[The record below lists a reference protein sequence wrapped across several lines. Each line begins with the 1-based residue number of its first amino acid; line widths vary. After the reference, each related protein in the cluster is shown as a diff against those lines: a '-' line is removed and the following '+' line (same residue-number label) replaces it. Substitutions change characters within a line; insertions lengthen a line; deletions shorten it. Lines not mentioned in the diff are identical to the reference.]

1 MKKTAK
7 WKVESGRFPLLK
19 RRYDD
24 YVQWCSDQLGVGRGS
39 SAVMGFSDYCARGH
53 TGLVENSQSLSLQRQ
68 RNKKK
73 EFDRG
78 RSCTDNTDCMERL
91 PGKSKKIFE
100 CYRKL
105 ISFKQKGDPAV
116 LLKTI
121 NPSEVPNFTVLL
133 NLEEFG
139 PHLTDLQAKLLDKA
153 SGGCVRFRL
162 GGCDFPPSI
171 YYKIFTSQAVVDVC
185 SYSPR
190 DYTAMTSRLLPQRDK
205 HNHGCR
211 IAKDDD
217 GSNWYKRWENNGWRL
232 VSERLF
238 QSRLQDSVTIE
249 TSAKRQ
255 SFHHSTLQRKADLER
270 RRKRKK
276 IEWLKKLY
284 QPQPE
289 TQAKEETTESA
300 DLEDEVDTL
309 LGWSRSLN
317 FEEYVSDWSQIA
329 TSAGLPATS
338 CDSHMTT

>member
-1 MKKTAK
+1 M
-7 WKVESGRFPLLK
+7 
-19 RRYDD
+19 
-24 YVQWCSDQLGVGRGS
+24 
-39 SAVMGFSDYCARGH
+39 
-53 TGLVENSQSLSLQRQ
+53 
-68 RNKKK
+68 
-73 EFDRG
+73 
-78 RSCTDNTDCMERL
+78 
-91 PGKSKKIFE
+91 KIFGF
-100 CYRKL
+100 YRKL
-105 ISFKQKGDPAV
+105 ISFKQRGDPAV

-121 NPSEVPNFTVLL
+121 NPSE
-133 NLEEFG
+133 
-139 PHLTDLQAKLLDKA
+139 AKLLDKA

-190 DYTAMTSRLLPQRDK
+190 DYTAMTSRLLLQKDK
-205 HNHGCR
+205 HNHESR

-255 SFHHSTLQRKADLER
+255 PFHHSTLQRKADLER

-284 QPQPE
+284 RPQPE
-289 TQAKEETTESA
+289 TQSKEEMTESA

-338 CDSHMTT
+338 CDSHVTT